1 MSQLPHPH
9 TIAALLRQAL
19 AEGNQPRLTITSNS
33 MAPLLRRGDVVR
45 LASTKAASL
54 RPGDVIVLVT
64 PENLL
69 THRYWG
75 NIADGRGIWLIT
87 RGDRPLG
94 FDRPT
99 MAQDLVGK
107 VIARHRGEREL
118 SLTGGRGERLNQRL
132 ARLAARESRWLGAA
146 PPVSVED
153 SCVPPVLTVP
163 HRVLRRLLF
172 LWARFLAVRV

>member
-1 MSQLPHPH
+1 MSQAPDPR

-45 LASTKAASL
+45 LAPSDVASL
-54 RPGDVIVLVT
+54 RPGDVIVLET

-75 NIADGRGIWLIT
+75 NIAHGRGVRLIT

-94 FDRPT
+94 FDRPST
-99 MAQDLVGK
+99 AQDLVGR

-118 SLTGGRGERLNQRL
+118 LFTGGRGERLNQRL
-132 ARLAARESRWLGAA
+132 ARLAARESRWFGAT
-146 PPVSVED
+146 PPASAED
-153 SCVPPVLTVP
+153 SCVPPALTMP
-163 HRVLRRLLF
+163 HRLLRRLLF
-172 LWARFLAVRV
+172 LWARFLAVRA